1 MYARKLKPVLAT
13 LLVAGSLVG
22 LGAHAEGLYVGG
34 SMGSQSYPN
43 TLNGNATS
51 GSAISGKVYGGYTLN
66 KNFAVEAGLTELGAV
81 NNAAGQIDSYGTF
94 VDAVGILPL
103 SPQWNL
109 LGRVGVAHMAVNT
122 PTGNDGGN
130 GFKAG
135 LGAEYA
141 LTKTVA
147 LRGEWE
153 RYQLTGFGDK
163 PNADQFTL
171 GVKVGF

>member
-22 LGAHAEGLYVGG
+22 MGAHAEGLYAGG
-34 SMGSQSYPN
+34 SLGSQSYPD
-43 TLNGNATS
+43 TLNGNPTS
-51 GSAISGKVYGGYTLN
+51 GSAVGAKLYGGYQLTP
-66 KNFAVEAGLTELGAV
+66 NFAVEAGLTELGAV
-81 NNAAGQIDSYGTF
+81 NNAAGQVDSYGTY

-122 PTGNDGGN
+122 PSGDDSGN
-130 GFKAG
+130 GLKVG

-147 LRGEWE
+147 IRGEWE
-153 RYQLTGFGDK
+153 RYQLNAFGDK

-171 GVKVGF
+171 GLKVGF